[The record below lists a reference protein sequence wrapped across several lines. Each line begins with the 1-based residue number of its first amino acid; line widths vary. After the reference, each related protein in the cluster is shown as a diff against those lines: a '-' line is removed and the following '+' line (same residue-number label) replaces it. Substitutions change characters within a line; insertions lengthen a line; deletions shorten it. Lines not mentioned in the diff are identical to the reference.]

1 MRRTSTRAVVAS
13 ALLLGFSLNALTDEV
28 PAYEARPVA
37 VPIDATYVST
47 DHFVGIAG
55 SDGSEEMLT
64 EFNELFAKTHSGFKF
79 RLLVGG
85 LPSISL
91 YGLITGVSAF
101 ALIDRE
107 IWPLETRPFRQI
119 HGYEPTAI
127 RIGLVGYSGPGRMSP
142 PGVYVNARNPLAG
155 LTVEQVARVFTTGG
169 GNGDMTHWG
178 QLGLT
183 GAWTQRV
190 IHLYGPRDDGRLASA
205 LRHFK
210 MKGFPFARRYER
222 LSTSA
227 EIIHAVAMDPYGI
240 ALAGFCDAKLLSP
253 AVKMLP
259 LVEQEGAPFAGSSYE
274 EVLAGKY
281 PFSPHLYLY
290 FNRVPGKPLDPFVKE
305 YARLLLS
312 REGQAIVAAQ
322 KDTPKGY
329 LPLNAKEV
337 AEELTKLER

>member
-1 MRRTSTRAVVAS
+1 
-13 ALLLGFSLNALTDEV
+13 
-28 PAYEARPVA
+28 
-37 VPIDATYVST
+37 
-47 DHFVGIAG
+47 
-55 SDGSEEMLT
+55 MLAK
-64 EFNELFAKTHSGFKF
+64 FNELFAKTHPGFKF
-79 RLLVGG
+79 KLLIGKS
-85 LPSISL
+85 PSIPL
-91 YGLITGVSAF
+91 YSLITGTSAF

-107 IWPLETRPFRQI
+107 IWPLESRPFYQI
-119 HGYEPTAI
+119 YGYDPIAI
-127 RIGLVGYSGPGRMSP
+127 RIGRAGYSGPARANP
-142 PGVYVNARNPLAG
+142 PAIYVSADNPLAG
-155 LTVEQVARVFTTGG
+155 LTIQQVARVFTTGG
-169 GNGDMTHWG
+169 GNGDLTHWG
-178 QLGLT
+178 QLGLK

-190 IHLYGPRDDGRLASA
+190 IHIYGPPDDGRLASA

-210 MKGFPFARRYER
+210 MDGFPFARRYER
-222 LSTSA
+222 LSTCA
-227 EIIHAVAMDPYGI
+227 EIIHAVAMDRYGI

-259 LVEQEGAPFAGSSYE
+259 LAEQEAAPFVGSSYE

-322 KDTPKGY
+322 KNTPKGY

-337 AEELTKLER
+337 AEELTKLDW